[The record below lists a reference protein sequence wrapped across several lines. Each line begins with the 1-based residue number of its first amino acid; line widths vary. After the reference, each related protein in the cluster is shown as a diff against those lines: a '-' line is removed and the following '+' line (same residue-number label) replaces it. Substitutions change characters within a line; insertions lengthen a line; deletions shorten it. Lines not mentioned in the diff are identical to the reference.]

1 MKLLREYIEG
11 ILAEGRVASAYGKQS
26 QTPGKKNV
34 YRGMKLTMPSAS
46 LASAIRRGK
55 VTGNERARFIL
66 GQLQNESAGTFWSE
80 TFKTAVSFADTWSA
94 SNRGKTIHVI
104 LQATINE
111 GQGFDPITAGQE
123 PRMFWDENEIR
134 MEPGADIPITAI
146 YLFIK
151 GKNEFAS
158 QKSQF
163 NLILLKDE
171 EDPMMVKA

>member
-1 MKLLREYIEG
+1 MKLLREYIRSLLSER
-11 ILAEGRVASAYGKQS
+11 IASAYGKQS

-46 LASAIRRGK
+46 LASAIRKGK
-55 VTGNERARFIL
+55 ISGDERARLIL
-66 GQLQNESAGTFWSE
+66 GQLQNESTGVSWSE
-80 TFKTAVSFADTWSA
+80 TFDTAVSFADTWSA

-104 LQATINE
+104 LQATIDD

-134 MEPGADIPITAI
+134 MDPGAGIPITAI
-146 YLFIK
+146 YLFVK
-151 GKNEFAS
+151 GKDKFAP

-163 NLILLKDE
+163 HIITLKDE
-171 EDPMMVKA
+171 ENPLMVKA